1 MTIFMF
7 SLGGIP
13 PLADFIGKLYVFTA
27 AIDAGNHAAT
37 AALANSFYVA
47 AALGAAISVV
57 SMFYYLWIIKII
69 YFDPP
74 AQPLDREAGHS
85 VNGAVLVAALFTVLF
100 TVAYVVGPVAGWA
113 DAAAQS
119 LTH

>member
-1 MTIFMF
+1 MST
-7 SLGGIP
+7 
-13 PLADFIGKLYVFTA
+13 
-27 AIDAGNHAAT
+27 
-37 AALANSFYVA
+37 

-69 YFDPP
+69 YFDAP
-74 AQPLDREAGHS
+74 AEPLDREAGRG
-85 VNGAVLVAALFTVLF
+85 VNGAVLVGALFTVLLVF
-100 TVAYVVGPVAGWA
+100 APAVGPISGWA

>member
-1 MTIFMF
+1 MQ
-7 SLGGIP
+7 
-13 PLADFIGKLYVFTA
+13 
-27 AIDAGNHAAT
+27 
-37 AALANSFYVA
+37 NSFYVA
-47 AALGAAISVV
+47 AGLGAAISVV

-74 AQPLDREAGHS
+74 GQPLDRQAGFS
-85 VNGAVLVAALFTVLF
+85 LNGVVLITALFTVLF
-100 TVAYVVGPVAGWA
+100 AFTYGVGPVAAWA